1 MDFFRNAFLV
11 ILSFFMLVSNALTAF
26 VPGIVPEPKSE
37 AELSQIA
44 DVFENIPL
52 AEEIIVVRAYRLSQ
66 AERVAV
72 QSLQG
77 LTGRDEAK
85 IFIDY
90 GGETKTEL
98 AEIEKAGY
106 ELVFVDE
113 KGEEWNFK
121 SLISHFVSYI
131 TDNSYVLFTNAETT
145 EQINMAFN
153 YSTVYGYLAVPE
165 SAESIV
171 KEMGMKKAEDLTS
184 DTITISDQY
193 DFYKKHKNEF
203 RKDSLVHQASSAN
216 GLRDFA
222 VQQKIFL
229 TFTKD
234 DDETECA
241 FRDILLKDL
250 EPASVIL
257 GWCQFEVAF
266 TESVSEFGHFVV
278 PSDHSMNMS
287 LLNCL
292 DLGEISLDTET
303 EKNELNPEKHYVAIV
318 YSDGDNAQ
326 WISNGFGHFYEWQKF
341 DIDTPVTWTFAPL
354 MNEFSPVA
362 VKKAKER
369 AGDDSFITGPSGVGY
384 GRVSKMSPSELESYS
399 DLTAATML
407 KSGMTTLTLLDKPLD
422 LPEYLFVNKLSYFA
436 RYDNIKGGILQIDP
450 SRYEGG
456 KGKVFFAGDKPF
468 VSVKLSLWYPSNN
481 ELEVTEDW
489 LKEQAE
495 IVNSYPAD
503 INSISGYSVINVHP
517 WTIGADD
524 LAYFVSQLDD
534 GVEVISADEL
544 ISAVAENVPHKTATP

>member
-1 MDFFRNAFLV
+1 MEFFRSALLV
-11 ILSFFMLVSNALTAF
+11 IMSFFMLVSNALTAF

-37 AELSQIA
+37 AELSCLA
-44 DVFENIPL
+44 DVFEDIPL
-52 AEEIIVVRAYRLSQ
+52 AEDVVVVKAYRLSE

-77 LTGRDEAK
+77 LTGRDEGK
-85 IFIDY
+85 IFVDY

-98 AEIEKAGY
+98 AEIEKAGHN
-106 ELVFVDE
+106 LVYADE
-113 KGEEWNFK
+113 TGADWNFK
-121 SLISHFVSYI
+121 SLILHFSSYI
-131 TDNSYVLFTNAETT
+131 TDNSYVLFTDKETT

-153 YSTVYGYLAVPE
+153 YATVYGYLAVPQT
-165 SAESIV
+165 AENAV
-171 KEMGMKKAEDLTS
+171 KELGMKKAADLTGY
-184 DTITISDQY
+184 TITILDQY
-193 DFYKKHKNEF
+193 DFYKKHKDEF
-203 RKDSLVHQASSAN
+203 RKDSLLHQASSAN

-222 VQQKIFL
+222 VQQKIFI

-234 DDETECA
+234 DNETECA
-241 FRDILLKDL
+241 FRDVLLRDL

-278 PSDHSMNMS
+278 PSDHSMNVS

-292 DLGEISLDTET
+292 DLGEISLKTET
-303 EKNELNPEKHYVAIV
+303 EKTELNPEKHYVAIV

-326 WISNGFGHFYEWQKF
+326 WISNGFGHFYEWQRF

-362 VKKAKER
+362 VKKAKAN
-369 AGDDSFITGPSGVGY
+369 AGEDSFVTGPSGAGY
-384 GRVSKMSPSELESYS
+384 GRVSKMSPSELASYS
-399 DLTAATML
+399 ELTAATML
-407 KSGMTTLTLLDKPLD
+407 KAGLTTLTLLDKPLD

-436 RYDNIKGGILQIDP
+436 RYDNIRGGILQIDP

-456 KGKVFFAGDKPF
+456 KGKVFFAVDKPF

-481 ELEVTEDW
+481 ESDVTEDW

-534 GVEVISADEL
+534 GVEVVSADEL
-544 ISAVAENVPHKTATP
+544 ISLVAENVPHKTASP